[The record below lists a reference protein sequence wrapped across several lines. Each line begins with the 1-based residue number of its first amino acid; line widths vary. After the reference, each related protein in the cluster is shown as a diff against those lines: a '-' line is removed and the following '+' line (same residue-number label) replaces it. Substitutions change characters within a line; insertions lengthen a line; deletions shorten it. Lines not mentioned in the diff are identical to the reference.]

1 MPAMHLLQTRL
12 RLNNDALGMGH
23 TCCAWRRPFPPS
35 TLPTPA
41 IDIVRVSPR
50 YTSSLPWFYRHH
62 LPAARRRGSSP
73 RHPQSARLLMN
84 TVIRSSARHCQ
95 KLLRPCAQSFWYVG
109 AVQRR
114 SVLIS
119 NPGRPSFTLPP
130 LTYGQSQVPLQ
141 LDFAVILD
149 LPALCNS
156 TRIVTARYHAALPC
170 DGTAE
175 RRPHPARV
183 LFISRCVP
191 HRCCSPL
198 PFTLL
203 CSPPRT
209 TCTYEPKDL
218 HASEHCC
225 KDMSSGD
232 HVTAAGGACKKDV
245 GRLGTH
251 LQCSWSVASI
261 GA

>member
-1 MPAMHLLQTRL
+1 MPAMHLLQNRL

-149 LPALCNS
+149 LPATLPGS
-156 TRIVTARYHAALPC
+156 SPHGTTQLSHVTAPQNVVHTPPVCCSSLVACRIAAALPC
-170 DGTAE
+170 
-175 RRPHPARV
+175 
-183 LFISRCVP
+183 L
-191 HRCCSPL
+191 
-198 PFTLL
+198 LL
-203 CSPPRT
+203 CCVLLRGPHAHMSPK
-209 TCTYEPKDL
+209 TCTHP
-218 HASEHCC
+218 S
-225 KDMSSGD
+225 
-232 HVTAAGGACKKDV
+232 TAARTCPPA
-245 GRLGTH
+245 TM
-251 LQCSWSVASI
+251 
-261 GA
+261 